1 MIIGNHRF
9 IIPIILL
16 VSPRGGLSLDD
27 TTDQSLLEPEK
38 YGTRSEDDGT
48 SIVHIR
54 GRRNLK
60 MKAKKSQEWGKASK
74 GNKSQKKSAK
84 SSSKPV
90 KSSKGTK
97 SQGSLIADIDQASAT
112 RDAIRVLYKYDV
124 DDADMCE
131 QASDQHQHCVYHVFK
146 AGGYGFE
153 CECRPTDGAKIFG
166 EVDSNDDLFITWE
179 EIIAYFD
186 SKPCVFPFK
195 YTKDDG
201 SVGEYTSCTT
211 VDDSQEWCSIDVLND
226 GFHATG
232 FFKYCVESV
241 NLAVWNDAIFR
252 LDEDNDGKLS
262 FHEAIT
268 SARERRRRERQ
279 LILAGSESTCED
291 CVKPDYC
298 SNPAIMA
305 IDNHCRNFIKTK
317 PLGDDE
323 TLQILATAM
332 LDVYCDEEDAVNL
345 AYNSCPMKRER
356 MSDWLTRTHLEPYQK
371 EKVFA
376 LTSALVC
383 LAMAVSDT
391 VSSLVNLHNGAM
403 YLGGGSPLDCS
414 ELFDMENF
422 DGKDALQWSTYT
434 IMQGGHEGK
443 KVLAFQG
450 TDPSNLEQILADIW
464 SVPLATDMMRNM
476 RKEAVAVAKEQ
487 NPHFITG
494 HSLGGI
500 IAELVCSE
508 TGIPGASF
516 AALGAFDPFSLM
528 DRESY
533 EKQFGSN
540 FDGYGTELKNV
551 FNAEQAARLTL
562 EGYDVDEV
570 RSVVDTRY
578 WEDARH
584 RFVREE
590 YNGLVENNK
599 HNGVKF
605 EVVMNTYDMLAQPLS
620 SADGAACSHI
630 SSSCDVRWT
639 WFPASPSTIGGHSS
653 LYYAFKATSE
663 FTIGWDE
670 LADVTTNTELIF
682 LPGVQKNLACDYCES
697 DAFCESG
704 KCDNDLSSDRVC
716 YGTSSGKMPTFC
728 PSNSVAGGDTRGPCD
743 NASECESGRCE
754 WHSINPF
761 SAYRCYD
768 KIDNGGSCTEHSDCK
783 SNYCNWLFRCS

>member
-1 MIIGNHRF
+1 MKMWRARETQ
-9 IIPIILL
+9 ILL
-16 VSPRGGLSLDD
+16 VLFASI
-27 TTDQSLLEPEK
+27 LLNFLTHHTFVNHSKK

-48 SIVHIR
+48 STVHIR

-356 MSDWLTRTHLEPYQK
+356 MSDWLNRTHLEPVSLLDVISIFFVRY
-371 EKVFA
+371 VS
-376 LTSALVC
+376 TSFRIFTYRASKLF
-383 LAMAVSDT
+383 AVSKRKGFCIDICPC
-391 VSSLVNLHNGAM
+391 LFGNG
-403 YLGGGSPLDCS
+403 S
-414 ELFDMENF
+414 
-422 DGKDALQWSTYT
+422 Q
-434 IMQGGHEGK
+434 
-443 KVLAFQG
+443 
-450 TDPSNLEQILADIW
+450 
-464 SVPLATDMMRNM
+464 
-476 RKEAVAVAKEQ
+476 
-487 NPHFITG
+487 
-494 HSLGGI
+494 
-500 IAELVCSE
+500 
-508 TGIPGASF
+508 
-516 AALGAFDPFSLM
+516 
-528 DRESY
+528 
-533 EKQFGSN
+533 
-540 FDGYGTELKNV
+540 
-551 FNAEQAARLTL
+551 
-562 EGYDVDEV
+562 
-570 RSVVDTRY
+570 
-578 WEDARH
+578 
-584 RFVREE
+584 
-590 YNGLVENNK
+590 
-599 HNGVKF
+599 
-605 EVVMNTYDMLAQPLS
+605 
-620 SADGAACSHI
+620 
-630 SSSCDVRWT
+630 
-639 WFPASPSTIGGHSS
+639 
-653 LYYAFKATSE
+653 
-663 FTIGWDE
+663 
-670 LADVTTNTELIF
+670 
-682 LPGVQKNLACDYCES
+682 
-697 DAFCESG
+697 
-704 KCDNDLSSDRVC
+704 
-716 YGTSSGKMPTFC
+716 
-728 PSNSVAGGDTRGPCD
+728 
-743 NASECESGRCE
+743 
-754 WHSINPF
+754 
-761 SAYRCYD
+761 
-768 KIDNGGSCTEHSDCK
+768 
-783 SNYCNWLFRCS
+783 